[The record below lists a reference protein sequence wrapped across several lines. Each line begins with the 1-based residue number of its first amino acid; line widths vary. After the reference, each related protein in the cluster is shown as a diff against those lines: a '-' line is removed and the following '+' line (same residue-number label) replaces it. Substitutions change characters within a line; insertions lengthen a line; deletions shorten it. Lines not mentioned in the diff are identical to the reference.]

1 MTPIVVNGFLI
12 NWLRAEATKD
22 GITTPIEAK
31 QLALLKTLFLANGS
45 IVSQQILLEQVWQD
59 SIVTPNTLQ
68 QTIAQLR
75 KVLGDNGRSQ
85 NAIKTHPKLGYSLTF
100 TVASQAPTKLN
111 ISKYYLAFSFVA
123 LVLVVALA
131 ISLTSQ
137 TKTHSAEILFSDY
150 SPITV
155 NNEIVKSVTYDKT
168 SEQLIYIESAQGLDS
183 IVKRG
188 LRTPQTTTIKQNLRL
203 YGSLAVSPNGEALL
217 YSKITL
223 QQSKKCID
231 LYLLQLNTNQE
242 TLLVPCG
249 TNFTHSPKWLS
260 NSEVLYLATDKK
272 RNSKLHK
279 LNLNSNTNEA
289 LALEHS
295 HIKSFDVIDNLLL
308 LLTNDSS
315 EVYQLNASRPFLPKL
330 YELNVEQ
337 GKSTNSIRWLTQ
349 SRYVILGNEIITAD
363 IHDSVPASIDTE
375 LLGAQTVVELER
387 ISNTSFVT
395 ILERENWDVR
405 ERNLAVEQD
414 KTIGKTNLYE
424 KKAKYKS
431 PQEISFLSNRT
442 NVFQVWSE
450 GPTGLV
456 QHTNTSSDIKDY
468 LWSSDGNTLIYISD
482 GQLWLQKPESLAKP
496 VITDFKPLRLY
507 QMNDVSIL
515 LSAKN
520 NKSDKNDEAESL
532 ISFNLNNN
540 TTEIL
545 IDKEVNWAQQVGEDI
560 FIINDEFGQLMKQQ
574 NDKLSY
580 IEKFKKTTLQWRY
593 FWRQNNK
600 GEFALYFQD
609 KQQNIWRYN
618 PYNEEAEVVAQFD
631 ENALFMTDFSATKF
645 TMLSDNFVAEK
656 RILVKLSS
664 LAKTD

>member
-1 MTPIVVNGFLI
+1 MTSIVVNGFLI

-22 GITTPIEAK
+22 GITTPLEAK
-31 QLALLKTLFLANGS
+31 QLALLKALFLANGS
-45 IVSQQILLEQVWQD
+45 IVSQQTLLEQVWQD

-100 TVASQAPTKLN
+100 TIASQAPTKLN
-111 ISKYYLAFSFVA
+111 TSKNYLVFSFVA
-123 LVLVVALA
+123 LVLIVVLT
-131 ISLTSQ
+131 INLTSQ
-137 TKTHSAEILFSDY
+137 TKTLSPEILFSDY
-150 SPITV
+150 SPVTV

-168 SEQLIYIESAQGLDS
+168 NEQLIYIESAQGLDS

-188 LRTPQTTTIKQNLRL
+188 LHTPQTTTIKQNLRL
-203 YGSLAVSPNGEALL
+203 HGPLAVSPNGEALL

-223 QQSKKCID
+223 RQSKKCID

-249 TNFTHSPKWLS
+249 ANFTHSPKWLS

-279 LNLNSNTNEA
+279 LNLNNNTNEA

-295 HIKSFDVIDNLLL
+295 HIKSFDVIDKLLL

-315 EVYQLNASRPFLPKL
+315 EVYQLSASRPFLSKL
-330 YELNVEQ
+330 YELNLEQ
-337 GKSTNSIRWLTQ
+337 GKPANSIRWLTQ

-363 IHDSVPASIDTE
+363 IQESAPASINTE

-387 ISNTSFVT
+387 ISDTSFVT
-395 ILERENWDVR
+395 ILEQENWDVR
-405 ERNLAVEQD
+405 ERNLTVEQD

-424 KKAKYKS
+424 KKAKYKNH
-431 PQEISFLSNRT
+431 QEISFLSNRT

-468 LWSSDGNTLIYISD
+468 LWSSDSNTLIYISD
-482 GQLWLQKPESLAKP
+482 GQLWLQKPESLAKS

-507 QMNDVSIL
+507 QINSANIL
-515 LSAKN
+515 LSAK
-520 NKSDKNDEAESL
+520 SDDNDEAESL
-532 ISFNLNNN
+532 ISFNLNSN
-540 TTEIL
+540 TTEVL
-545 IDKEVNWAQQVGEDI
+545 IDKEVNWAQQISEDM

-574 NDKLSY
+574 NGKLSY
-580 IEKFKKTTLQWRY
+580 IEKFKKITLQWRY
-593 FWRQNNK
+593 FWRQDNK

-664 LAKTD
+664 LTKTD